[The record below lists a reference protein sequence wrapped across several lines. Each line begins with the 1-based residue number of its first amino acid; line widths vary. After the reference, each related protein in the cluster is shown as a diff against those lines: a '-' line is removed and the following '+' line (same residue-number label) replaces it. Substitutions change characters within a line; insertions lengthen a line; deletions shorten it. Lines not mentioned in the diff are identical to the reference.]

1 MSLGRTRLLLSA
13 AWMTIG
19 VLAAQSPDVPDWQTA
34 AGGKMAF
41 EVASVKPSKQFE
53 PPNFPLS
60 AENAYA
66 PGGRLSATFQLYTY
80 ITFAYKLRP
89 TAEQRRAALAN
100 LPKWVTTDLY
110 EIRARAEGNAT
121 KDQMRLMMQSLL
133 ADRFK
138 LAVHFETREVP
149 VLALTL
155 DKPGKLGPK
164 LHPHAEGPPCPEYF
178 DPASRPAPLKAGDVF
193 PAMCGVT
200 GLRAGSGLIVV
211 GSRDTTMQLL
221 ADMVQ
226 GNGSMAGDLDE
237 PVVDR
242 TGLNGT
248 FDYTI
253 EYAGQFGPPPPL
265 GADAPPPPETSG
277 PTFRQALREQL
288 GLKLVKSR
296 APIRTIVIDHV
307 ERPSEN

>member
-1 MSLGRTRLLLSA
+1 
-13 AWMTIG
+13 
-19 VLAAQSPDVPDWQTA
+19 
-34 AGGKMAF
+34 MAF
-41 EVASVKPSKQFE
+41 DVASVKPSNKFE

-60 AENAYA
+60 PEGAYA
-66 PGGRLSATFQLYTY
+66 PGGRLSASFPLTAY
-80 ITFAYKLRP
+80 IDFAYKQWP
-89 TAEQRRAALAN
+89 TPEQRRAVLAN
-100 LPKWVTTDLY
+100 LPKWVGMDLY
-110 EIRARAEGNAT
+110 EIRARAAGNAT

-138 LAVHFETREVP
+138 LSVHFETREVP

-164 LHPHAEGPPCPEYF
+164 LQPHADGPPCPEYNS
-178 DPASRPAPLKAGDVF
+178 DPSSRPTPLKPGDPF
-193 PAMCGVT
+193 PTMCGVT
-200 GLRAGSGLIVV
+200 GMRSGSPGLIVV
-211 GSRDTTMQLL
+211 GSRDTTMKFL

-226 GNGSMAGDLDE
+226 TNGSMAGDLAV

-242 TGLNGT
+242 TGLNGR
-248 FDYTI
+248 FDYTV
-253 EYAGQFGPPPPL
+253 EYSGQFGPLQPAGP
-265 GADAPPPPETSG
+265 DAPPPPEPSG

-288 GLKLVKSR
+288 GLRLVQSR